1 MDGRDLHLMQEFY
14 SLLVIRD
21 LMCRWGSST
30 LLCNKGFNVPVLDM
44 QIHPRS
50 LLRIEEL
57 DTTLVSSG
65 GIGHMQTIKNYSTI
79 GMHNCV
85 ITLKGLLAC

>member
-14 SLLVIRD
+14 GLLVIRD

-30 LLCNKGFNVPVLDM
+30 LLMLDI

-65 GIGHMQTIKNYSTI
+65 GIGHMQTIKNDSTI